1 MFIFVPS
8 VINISNSVYNAK
20 MAATTNGS
28 GNLVDEFEEAFQVLF
43 MLFLLV
49 IECLLNVSK

>member
-1 MFIFVPS
+1 MIFVPS
-8 VINISNSVYNAK
+8 AINIANSVYSAK
-20 MAATTNGS
+20 MAATTNGN

-43 MLFLLV
+43 TSFLLV